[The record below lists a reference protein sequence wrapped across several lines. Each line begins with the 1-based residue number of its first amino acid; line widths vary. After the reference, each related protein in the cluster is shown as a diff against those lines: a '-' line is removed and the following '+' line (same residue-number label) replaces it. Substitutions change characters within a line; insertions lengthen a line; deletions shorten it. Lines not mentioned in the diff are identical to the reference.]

1 MKTKIH
7 CMRNCV
13 RALEHT
19 NLLLLYMLLFFLPKS
34 HPKLRWLQVFSA
46 AKNEKLHNV
55 AVHFQNPIPSILHT
69 PSFFFCSVRFYCMGK
84 VLSRVNSFLKGS
96 SPIPLIGGENN
107 EEWKLM
113 VMLFSS
119 CEHHLV
125 SLTSPSTPF
134 DTKKQWNIA
143 FFLRIKLTHS
153 ISTSTFAVPN
163 LLQNACK
170 MLYRLILLPP
180 VSDCYFCIDA
190 RRCHPLYLYFYV
202 KHPRPIQSLIW
213 HITAEQRWK
222 GTFQSWSFQGQWELT
237 ARLKMKVFLSMLHA
251 NIIEEYTLWS
261 LCGPIGLLG

>member
-1 MKTKIH
+1 M
-7 CMRNCV
+7 
-13 RALEHT
+13 E
-19 NLLLLYMLLFFLPKS
+19 
-34 HPKLRWLQVFSA
+34 
-46 AKNEKLHNV
+46 
-55 AVHFQNPIPSILHT
+55 
-69 PSFFFCSVRFYCMGK
+69 K
-84 VLSRVNSFLKGS
+84 VLSRVSSFRKGS

-180 VSDCYFCIDA
+180 VSDCYFCIDTK
-190 RRCHPLYLYFYV
+190 RCHPLYLCFHV
-202 KHPRPIQSLIW
+202 RHSWPIQSLIR

-222 GTFQSWSFQGQWELT
+222 RTFQSWSLVE
-237 ARLKMKVFLSMLHA
+237 SMR
-251 NIIEEYTLWS
+251 IESQTKNESVSFYAA
-261 LCGPIGLLG
+261 C